1 MVKIPVRNKSKDNPY
16 TLGYDEEKNV
26 YTVEFSDNKN
36 IIHKV
41 EITDKIYGAFN
52 KFELEDVSQ
61 IHKYSKYIEHSEVY
75 EETLNK
81 RAVDKQLSVEEFVEH
96 KMDMDD
102 LKLAVDKLSDVQKR
116 RLKMYYFEDMTL
128 NEIAEIEGCSIKNVH
143 KSIEQAKE
151 NIKKSL
157 KNCL

>member
-151 NIKKSL
+151 NIKKTL
-157 KNCL
+157 KN